1 MLALRGQGQQ
11 RGQVQ
16 CLKSHVKS
24 EIKNEMK
31 SKIQG
36 NVKNEMKNKIK
47 SKIRSDVKGGGQE
60 CPPYIFGELFGGG
73 IFLWFFGD

>member
-1 MLALRGQGQQ
+1 MLALHGQRQQ

-16 CLKSHVKS
+16 CLKSQVKS
-24 EIKNEMK
+24 EIKNEM
-31 SKIQG
+31 
-36 NVKNEMKNKIK
+36 K